1 MNVDCRN
8 LKSFMYSIRIHIYRR
23 KRKVIFA
30 LRVLAEAMKKF
41 SAIRSCFIAVPSIC
55 WGPLFHMYIKQYSTA
70 WITLKSK
77 KSPFLKCKH
86 IVAFGLNWKMTVWF
100 RWLCRN
106 VNVFTYRAIHGK
118 KQGHRALLMNR
129 CSSLVLP

>member
-1 MNVDCRN
+1 MLISFEGGVHIVFIIFEPLPPPPPCHLFYYIGLCTSVTFWRPPLPPSEAMTSYMNAPYMNVDCRN

-55 WGPLFHMYIKQYSTA
+55 
-70 WITLKSK
+70 
-77 KSPFLKCKH
+77 
-86 IVAFGLNWKMTVWF
+86 
-100 RWLCRN
+100 
-106 VNVFTYRAIHGK
+106 
-118 KQGHRALLMNR
+118 
-129 CSSLVLP
+129 

>member
-8 LKSFMYSIRIHIYRR
+8 LKSFMYSIRIHIYIEE

-55 WGPLFHMYIKQYSTA
+55 
-70 WITLKSK
+70 
-77 KSPFLKCKH
+77 
-86 IVAFGLNWKMTVWF
+86 
-100 RWLCRN
+100 
-106 VNVFTYRAIHGK
+106 
-118 KQGHRALLMNR
+118 
-129 CSSLVLP
+129 

>member
-41 SAIRSCFIAVPSIC
+41 SAIRLCFIAVPSIC
-55 WGPLFHMYIKQYSTA
+55 
-70 WITLKSK
+70 
-77 KSPFLKCKH
+77 
-86 IVAFGLNWKMTVWF
+86 
-100 RWLCRN
+100 
-106 VNVFTYRAIHGK
+106 
-118 KQGHRALLMNR
+118 
-129 CSSLVLP
+129 